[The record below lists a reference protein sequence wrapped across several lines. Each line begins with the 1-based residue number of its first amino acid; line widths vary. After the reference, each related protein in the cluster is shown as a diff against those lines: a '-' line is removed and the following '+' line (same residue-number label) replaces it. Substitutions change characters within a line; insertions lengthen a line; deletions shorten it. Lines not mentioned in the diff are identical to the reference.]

1 MAAAVR
7 FLGSWTYGHAYFATL
22 VPDATG
28 ADVVVDDVDA
38 VDIVVCVAAA
48 VIEAIDV
55 GVGVASSTNVTATAV
70 VVLPSI
76 SICFEN
82 KRAEKA
88 YAVAAGVEL
97 GLGDA
102 RILPTTAATIR
113 HTIMPTVMLVSS
125 FIMDFFLRMGSST
138 LLLLWAAIFS
148 RIVDPVSV

>member
-1 MAAAVR
+1 M
-7 FLGSWTYGHAYFATL
+7 
-22 VPDATG
+22 PDATG